1 MTTSHQEDVAHCRA
15 RAIAAAREELRV
27 AMQRSSDRRRLAE
40 NARAAR
46 QQAFA
51 VTLGEAADAHEASAR
66 AIAARLRTLERDG
79 IAVAVVRGAGAV
91 AR

>member
-1 MTTSHQEDVAHCRA
+1 MTSHQEDVAHYRA
-15 RAIAAAREELRV
+15 RAIAAAREDLRV
-27 AMQRSSDRRRLAE
+27 AIQRSSDRRRLAE

-51 VTLGEAADAHEASAR
+51 ITLGEAADAHEARAR
-66 AIAARLRTLERDG
+66 AIASRLRALERDAAPG
-79 IAVAVVRGAGAV
+79 MMRRAGAV